1 MKLKNI
7 FLGLSTFFFCVFSV
21 NATITGVVTI
31 ADKRLGTRTVIYEAI
46 KGNAIA
52 EGDIVIGKIRDLALR
67 RAFILPQIG
76 GSPWPRGI
84 VPFQLS
90 ENLPFAN
97 KLAIFEAINH
107 WQQKTSIQFV
117 ELTSKNRANYH
128 DYVSFVPAPGT
139 TCASYVGK
147 KGGPQAI
154 QLSPRCTAMNTVH
167 EIGHALGLWHEQSRI
182 DRDQFVRIVWEN
194 IEEDHRFNFEQHL
207 TDGED
212 FGEYDYQSIMHYSAY
227 AFSKNGEKT
236 IVPLAEDTTIGQ
248 REQLSEK
255 DITAISALYPEPR

>member
-52 EGDIVIGKIRDLALR
+52 EGDILIGKIRDLALK

-76 GSPWPRGI
+76 GSPWPQGI
-84 VPFQLS
+84 VPFELS

-107 WQQKTSIQFV
+107 WQQKTFIQFV

-154 QLSPRCTAMNTVH
+154 QLSPRCTAMNTV
-167 EIGHALGLWHEQSRI
+167 
-182 DRDQFVRIVWEN
+182 
-194 IEEDHRFNFEQHL
+194 EEDHRFNFEQHL